1 MRTLRSWKANMPINS
16 PIARNR
22 ARRQCAIVVAPV
34 LHQEVRLMRSLALL
48 LAAVLGGGLVSLAVS
63 MAAAEE
69 CTQPSSPIETDRPE
83 VTNSSIVL
91 PVGSFQNENGINLS
105 RQKAAQVFDGTNSR
119 LRLGIAPCFEVL
131 LDLPTDVTVFRGQG
145 ASGFTDLAPA
155 VKWQMSPIP
164 EKFDLSMTVGIG
176 LPTGAVAVAGPG
188 TQPYL
193 QFPCSIELGSGWAI
207 TGMVTNFLV
216 PADPVNRY
224 TNQSTFA
231 IERQFGE
238 RSFLFAEY
246 VGGFPAVGGN
256 SQLFNSG
263 GGYRITDKQQIDF
276 HIGVGLN
283 RNAPAYI
290 FGIGYSFRVDGLLRL
305 SPSERGR

>member
-1 MRTLRSWKANMPINS
+1 MPINS

-22 ARRQCAIVVAPV
+22 ARPQSAIMAAPV
-34 LHQEVRLMRSLALL
+34 LHQKARLMRSFPLLVAALL
-48 LAAVLGGGLVSLAVS
+48 SGGPVSLAVS
-63 MAAAEE
+63 TAAAEE
-69 CTQPSSPIETDRPE
+69 CTQPSSPIETDRPD

-91 PVGSFQNENGINLS
+91 PAGSFQNENGINFS
-105 RQKAAQVFDGTNSR
+105 RQNAVQVFDGTNSR
-119 LRLGIAPCFEVL
+119 LRLGIAPCFEAL
-131 LDLPTDVTVFRGQG
+131 LDLPTDVTAFRREG

-155 VKWQMSPIP
+155 VKWQISPMP
-164 EKFDLSMTVGIG
+164 DKFDLAMTVGIG

-193 QFPCSIELGSGWAI
+193 QFPWSIDLGSGWAI
-207 TGMVTNFLV
+207 TGMVTNFFV

-224 TNQSTFA
+224 TNQSTFT

-238 RSFLFAEY
+238 RTFLFAEY
-246 VGGFPAVGGN
+246 VGGFPVVGAN

-263 GGYRITDKQQIDF
+263 GGYRITNTQQIDF

-283 RNAPAYI
+283 RIAPAYI

-305 SPSERGR
+305 SSSERRR